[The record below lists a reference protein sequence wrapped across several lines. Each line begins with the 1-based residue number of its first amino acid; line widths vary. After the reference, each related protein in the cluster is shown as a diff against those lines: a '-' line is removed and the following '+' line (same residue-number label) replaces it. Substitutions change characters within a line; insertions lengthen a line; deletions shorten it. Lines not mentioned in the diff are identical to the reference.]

1 MARGIIVIAANQRP
15 TEKVIP
21 KIDRSRKWYHYR
33 RLNRQLRLKW
43 DTKAFEFL
51 HIQQIIDNI
60 EISDKYEPPQP
71 PPRYGLAMALIA
83 IVAVCVVLYSAKP
96 AAPKSNPATGS

>member
-1 MARGIIVIAANQRP
+1 MNFYVAQTDHDRFANP
-15 TEKVIP
+15 
-21 KIDRSRKWYHYR
+21 
-33 RLNRQLRLKW
+33 L
-43 DTKAFEFL
+43 
-51 HIQQIIDNI
+51 QQIIDNI